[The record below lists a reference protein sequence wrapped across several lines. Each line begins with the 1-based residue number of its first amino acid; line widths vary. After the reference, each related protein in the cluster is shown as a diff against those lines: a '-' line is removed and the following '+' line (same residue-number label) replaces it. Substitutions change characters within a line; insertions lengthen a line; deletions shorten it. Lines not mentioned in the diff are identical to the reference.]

1 MNGAKTLAH
10 VVAAR
15 NEWKS
20 LGEKVSFTNG
30 CFDILHA
37 GHVDYLAKA
46 KSYADRLIVG
56 LNSDD
61 SVRRLKGEKRPVV
74 PEGERSYILANL
86 ESVDLVVL
94 FDEDDPLA
102 LIKALTP
109 DILVKG
115 ADWALENII
124 GRDVVE
130 AAGGRVER
138 VPFVAQTS
146 TTDIIKTIL
155 DRYAT

>member
-1 MNGAKTLAH
+1 MNGATPLAD

-15 NEWKS
+15 NAWKAR
-20 LGEKVSFTNG
+20 GEKVSFTNG

-46 KSYADRLIVG
+46 KAYGDRLILG
-56 LNSDD
+56 LNSDA
-61 SVRRLKGEKRPVV
+61 SVRRIKGEKRPVV
-74 PEGERSYILANL
+74 PQGERSYILANL

-130 AAGGRVER
+130 DAGGRVER
-138 VPFVAQTS
+138 VPFVARTS